1 MRITALKPDKR
12 HAHLTV
18 VEVDGARFAAIPVE
32 LVRELNL
39 AKGVELDDER
49 RDRLE
54 FLADV
59 EASHLVA
66 TRMLAARPRSVNEIL
81 RKLRERGHNPSAASR
96 AVGRLEDAGVLD
108 DGEFA
113 SHFARV
119 RAARGHGPARLLSD
133 LITKGVERRLAE
145 LAIDEVLANEE
156 YDELSQAR
164 RLTEKRIGQLGD
176 LPTTTLRRRL
186 VQYLARRGF
195 RGYEVT
201 DMVAELIRDG
211 KTGRLE
217 DGTDVGDV

>member
-1 MRITALKPDKR
+1 MRITTLKPDKR
-12 HAHLTV
+12 HAHLMV

-32 LVRELNL
+32 LVRELEL
-39 AKGVELDDER
+39 AEGVELDDER

-59 EASHLVA
+59 EASYLVA

-96 AVGRLEDAGVLD
+96 AVGRLEDAGLLD
-108 DGEFA
+108 DRKFA
-113 SHFARV
+113 GHFARV

-133 LITKGVERRLAE
+133 LLGKGVERRLAE
-145 LAIDEVLANEE
+145 RAIDEVLAEEE

-164 RLTEKRIGQLGD
+164 RLAEKRIGQLGD
-176 LPTTTLRRRL
+176 LPATTLRRRL
-186 VQYLARRGF
+186 VQYLGRRGF

-201 DMVAELIRDG
+201 AMVGEVMRG
-211 KTGRLE
+211 GTGGT
-217 DGTDVGDV
+217 DGTGG